1 MAIVQF
7 TYLTGLQR
15 SIFSNVSLTGSWD
28 ANGRSSPT
36 WTTVPMQSILAEDG
50 CPAFRATVT
59 FDDTQIDRE
68 FQWGVRLDA
77 PADNNIWG
85 IVTESNSNNLV
96 ERDRR
101 FILQNLGNQPQLVT
115 YYLTHARRLGA
126 QKHYSNGSNH
136 PGVQFSVW
144 APNARNVEVV
154 FGNNSSGY
162 IADDGVGIDSTRP
175 PVAMSRQPD
184 GVWQT
189 NSETALADFTAYGR
203 SPYMFRV
210 TKDDGN
216 VAYKTDLYSRCQ
228 IGKGQTRP
236 APGTHYAGTYPE
248 LDGLVSCS
256 VVVDPETVTRE
267 IAAEISPS
275 PVFIAAAEFWQNE
288 FNANLP
294 VPRRVEDLVIYE
306 LHVGALGYGRDRP
319 GNFEDAIALV
329 PYLVDLGVNALELLP
344 MSEFGGQVN
353 WGYETSHY
361 FALEYSA
368 GGRDQ
373 LKHLI
378 RACHQQGIAV
388 IMDVVYN
395 HYSPNS
401 GRAEWAYDSD
411 LPDRNIYYW
420 YEGSSSNYPQAD
432 GGYVDNMSTGYSP
445 RFHAEIVRKMFISSA
460 VMLMEEFHV
469 DGFRVDQTTA
479 MHLYNVLHADG
490 RPLGNVNAFGAKFL
504 RELTSTLK
512 LVNPAIMLMAEDHS
526 NWDRVT
532 QSPAVGGLGFDRTW
546 YADFYHH
553 LIGDTQTGT
562 QYAKLIPTAGLG
574 GNEPLAMDLFAG
586 ALANSGAQKVV
597 YHESHDEAGNS
608 SAQVNGNRLE
618 SRRTIVAAVN
628 GAPLIGATRRYG
640 EARARFAFGMNILS
654 AGTPMFMMG
663 EEIGAQKPYRYGDFM
678 NNREDLWG
686 ERQGEGQRLFR
697 FYQDLIRLRLNHQG
711 LRSPNISVDYVHN
724 ANRII
729 AFGRWYESEELLI
742 IGSLNNTAFS
752 SGYTI
757 VSPRL
762 TTARWQE
769 IFNSDASIY
778 GGDAIGNSG
787 GNIFARDGSM
797 QVVIPANGLLV
808 LARN

>member
-7 TYLTGLQR
+7 TYLTGLSR

-28 ANGRSSPT
+28 ANGRYSPT
-36 WTTVPMQSILAEDG
+36 WTTVPMQSIVAEDG

-77 PADNNIWG
+77 PAGSNVWG
-85 IVTESNSNNLV
+85 ILTEENSTNSTA
-96 ERDRR
+96 RDRR
-101 FILQNLGNQPQLVT
+101 FILQNLGNQPQLEI
-115 YYLTHARRLGA
+115 YYLTHDRRLGA
-126 QKHYSNGSNH
+126 QKHYSNGTAN
-136 PGVQFSVW
+136 PGIQFSVW

-154 FGNNSSGY
+154 FGNSSGY
-162 IADDGVGIDSTRP
+162 IADDGVGIDSTRT

-189 NSETALADFTAYGR
+189 NPGSMLADFTAYQR

-228 IGKGQTRP
+228 MGKGQTRP
-236 APGTHYAGTYPE
+236 APGTHYAGNYPE

-275 PVFIAAAEFWQNE
+275 QVFIAAAEFWQNE
-288 FNANLP
+288 FNPNLP
-294 VPRRVEDLVIYE
+294 LPRRVEDLVIYE

-329 PYLVDLGVNALELLP
+329 PYLVDLGINAIELLP
-344 MSEFGGQVN
+344 MSEFSGQVN

-401 GRAEWAYDSD
+401 GRAEWAYDSE
-411 LPDRNIYYW
+411 LADRNIYYW
-420 YEGSSSNYPQAD
+420 YEGNTSNYPQAD

-445 RFHAEIVRKMFISSA
+445 RFHSEIVRKMFISSA
-460 VMLMEEFHV
+460 VTLMEEFHV

-490 RPLGNVNAFGAKFL
+490 QPLGNVNAFGAKFL

-532 QSPAVGGLGFDRTW
+532 QAPAVGGLGFDRTW

-608 SAQVNGNRLE
+608 SAEANGNRLE

-640 EARARFAFGMNILS
+640 EARARFAFGMSILS

-663 EEIGAQKPYRYGDFM
+663 EEIGAQKPYRYRDFM

-724 ANRII
+724 ANRTI
-729 AFGRWYESEELLI
+729 AFGRWHESEELLI

-762 TTARWQE
+762 NTARWQE

-787 GNIFARDGSM
+787 GNVFARDGSM
-797 QVVIPANGLLV
+797 QVVIPANGLVVLV
-808 LARN
+808 RN